1 MNSKDIQNLQESYL
15 AVYDDDTRETLE
27 FGNWVNDLLDEGYN
41 LSDYTWDELYETYIG
56 EERAPGVKP
65 YEPRKRRPLDP
76 EKAPSGEMGDGSG
89 YGADEKFKKPDDK
102 IQKPGT
108 EVPAPKKG
116 GYGRILSN
124 IPYGIGAHAN
134 RQRSRNSTVRGMDPG
149 APRSEVIAPKE
160 KKKASKEVVRKEEF
174 ELWVNN
180 LLDEG
185 YDLSGYTW
193 EGLYE
198 EYILNEAY
206 DLYDVILSHLIDEGY
221 ADTQEQ
227 AEAIMVN
234 MSEDWRESICESI
247 LDTGATIAGSV
258 VGTAQR
264 AVKNVGQ
271 KVKNVAGSYE
281 YARQKANGNLP
292 SGGMKAPMTTGTR
305 PPSISKPASAPAD
318 MKRAQENAAGM
329 RGPELS
335 HSAKELLMK
344 GPKSPGSAV
353 QKTQPRGREFT
364 NPPS

>member
-1 MNSKDIQNLQESYL
+1 MNSKDLYNLQEAYTQ
-15 AVYDDDTRETLE
+15 VYNE
-27 FGNWVNDLLDEGYN
+27 LD
-41 LSDYTWDELYETYIG
+41 

-134 RQRSRNSTVRGMDPG
+134 RQRSRNSTIRGMDPG

-206 DLYDVILSHLIDEGY
+206 DLYDVILSHLINEGY

-227 AEAIMVN
+227 AEVIMVN
-234 MSEDWRESICESI
+234 MSEDWRESI
-247 LDTGATIAGSV
+247 LDENMLDVARGVGKVAGNVAKDVKDRVTGKKELIGGPQGYVKVGGPSKPGDV
-258 VGTAQR
+258 KVSGIGPVGTYGKRTTPTGGNSPAATMSMR
-264 AVKNVGQ
+264 A
-271 KVKNVAGSYE
+271 
-281 YARQKANGNLP
+281 R
-292 SGGMKAPMTTGTR
+292 
-305 PPSISKPASAPAD
+305 
-318 MKRAQENAAGM
+318 
-329 RGPELS
+329 
-335 HSAKELLMK
+335 
-344 GPKSPGSAV
+344 
-353 QKTQPRGREFT
+353 
-364 NPPS
+364 